1 MPYKYK
7 KKTQEERKKEI
18 EELTSKIP
26 EQIQQ
31 IQNGETF
38 KHYLDVMAS
47 FHQYSLNNCLLIAAQ
62 AAARGTRVSQVA
74 SFTDFKNKF
83 HRNIRKNEHGYKVLC
98 PCTQK
103 VKVEEPIHDENT
115 GNPILDQNGDQ
126 VTEEKEKKYTYFR
139 IGTVFDVSQTEQI
152 PEMSVVKLDYMQPL
166 QGEIDNY
173 DDLMHAVREIS
184 PVPIRFDNINGDA
197 NGYFS
202 RSDHEIVI
210 QEEMN
215 TLMTVRTAIHEV
227 AHSMLHSLPREE
239 LKFSDGAPMERG
251 DLEVQAEGTS
261 YTTCKLL
268 EKNLGFN
275 TNTELYST
283 PYIMGFNYQQPP
295 DHLRKN
301 LEIIKKTSDTIYEK
315 LENSLL
321 RMQAER
327 EQQSQSLT
335 APNLTDKL
343 NEFMLKEYP
352 ELYQNETYPS
362 EMKDHIRVAVRHNQ
376 LQFYKESLSKI
387 VADDSSNNQKEARE
401 LLQKVNEYSSEYE
414 KQHQEIKQ
422 KKSLKI

>member
-1 MPYKYK
+1 MSYTYK
-7 KKTQEERKKEI
+7 KKTPEERKKEI
-18 EELTSKIP
+18 DELTSKIP

-152 PEMSVVKLDYMQPL
+152 PGMSVVRLDYMQPL
-166 QGEIDNY
+166 QGEVDHY
-173 DDLMHAVREIS
+173 DDLMQAIKETA
-184 PVPIRFDNINGDA
+184 PVPIRFDSIQGDA
-197 NGYFS
+197 NGYYS
-202 RSDHEIVI
+202 RDQKEIVI
-210 QEEMN
+210 QNNQNNMN
-215 TLMTVRTAIHEV
+215 FLMTVRTAIHETV
-227 AHSMLHSLPREE
+227 HSILHSLPRDE
-239 LKFSDGAPMERG
+239 LKFADGTTMERG

-261 YTTCKLL
+261 YCVSKLL
-268 EKNLGFN
+268 GLN
-275 TNTELYST
+275 TDDYAL
-283 PYIMGFNYQQPP
+283 PYIMGWNYQQPP
-295 DHLRKN
+295 DRIRKN
-301 LEIIKKTSDTIYEK
+301 LEIIKNTSDTIYASLEDK
-315 LENSLL
+315 LIQLQS
-321 RMQAER
+321 ER
-327 EQQSQSLT
+327 KQQSQSLT
-335 APNLTDKL
+335 APELTDKL
-343 NEFMLKEYP
+343 NEFMIKEYP
-352 ELYQNETYPS
+352 DLYQNETYPS

-376 LQFYKESLSKI
+376 LEFYKNSLSQI
-387 VADDSSNNQKEARE
+387 VADDSSMNQKEARE
-401 LLQKVNEYSSEYE
+401 LLQKMNAYSAEYE
-414 KQHQEIKQ
+414 EQNQDIKQ
-422 KKSLKI
+422 KKSLKL